1 MAKITKTYQELLQ
14 LVNAINILSNDK
26 VHAKANSKG
35 IKKLQSIG
43 TKLKAQLDVYNE
55 RLEDIRLDNAHT
67 DSEGCLI
74 MDEKGGY
81 KFSKD
86 GLKKL
91 NADVKKLLA
100 SEFEFYQFTFSHEG
114 IENYAFLED
123 WVFALTFPELDESND
138 GYDGASDGVSDGVI
152 EDRNSWKLE
161 EPIV

>member
-26 VHAKANSKG
+26 TQVFGNSKG

-43 TKLKAQLDVYNE
+43 TKLKPQLDQYNE
-55 RLEDIRLDNAHT
+55 KLEDLRLDNAHT
-67 DSEGCLI
+67 DSDGCLI

-91 NADVKKLLA
+91 NSDVKKLL
-100 SEFEFYQFTFSHEG
+100 SDTFEFYQFTFSHEG
-114 IENYAFLED
+114 IENYGFLEG
-123 WVFALTFPELDESND
+123 WVAGLTFPELDELSEGD
-138 GYDGASDGVSDGVI
+138 DVVSSGT
-152 EDRNSWKLE
+152 EDEDSWE
-161 EPIV
+161 NQESIV